1 MQNQQPRT
9 YRNTKTES
17 RTDRSS
23 PVQCIWHINPN
34 QTQDMNNGQP
44 KSVRPWSGPTAADFR
59 PIIPTEEC
67 HPVIK
72 NARNPFLPSST
83 DKNSVQTHL
92 PANAD
97 AHRRFCVTQTPK
109 ISFSAENKDNIRSC
123 TTGNQ
128 AKFNSFPRKS
138 DKNRVS
144 ATFSSPLRINS
155 LHSSNFCDKN
165 STKTMKLDI
174 ENSMN
179 KQEPKVLFQANKNA
193 YQATFPPPPQS
204 DIEGNRGT
212 CSLRKNEISKMSSQN
227 TSYSPKPVI
236 LGNSK
241 KLNISLKSEIS
252 PPKKKNIEKGDYII
266 FRTFHDQIVRHTLIR
281 FDKRS

>member
-1 MQNQQPRT
+1 
-9 YRNTKTES
+9 
-17 RTDRSS
+17 
-23 PVQCIWHINPN
+23 
-34 QTQDMNNGQP
+34 
-44 KSVRPWSGPTAADFR
+44 
-59 PIIPTEEC
+59 
-67 HPVIK
+67 
-72 NARNPFLPSST
+72 
-83 DKNSVQTHL
+83 
-92 PANAD
+92 
-97 AHRRFCVTQTPK
+97 
-109 ISFSAENKDNIRSC
+109 
-123 TTGNQ
+123 
-128 AKFNSFPRKS
+128 
-138 DKNRVS
+138 
-144 ATFSSPLRINS
+144 
-155 LHSSNFCDKN
+155 
-165 STKTMKLDI
+165 MKLDI